1 MALTPSTMLELTTP
15 APDFTLT
22 DTVSGEQISKSNL
35 TGKPLLVM
43 FICTH
48 CPFVKHVE
56 SELAALGRDYGE
68 QVHII
73 AIGSNDPEH
82 SPSDAPEHLK
92 AQAERV
98 GFNFPYLFDAEQK
111 VAKAYTAACTPD
123 FFLFDDVHKLVYRG
137 RLDESRPGNDAPIN
151 GHDVR
156 AALGAVISGQDVP
169 REQFPSAGCNIK
181 WRTPPAYAS

>member
-1 MALTPSTMLELTTP
+1 MLELNTP
-15 APDFTLT
+15 APNFSLT
-22 DTVSGEQISKSNL
+22 DTVSGEQVSNHDL
-35 TGKPLLVM
+35 MGKPLLVM

-48 CPFVKHVE
+48 CPFVKHIE
-56 SELAALGRDYGE
+56 AELAALGRDYGG
-68 QVHII
+68 QINIV

-98 GFNFPYLFDAEQK
+98 GFDFPYLFDADQS

-123 FFLFDDVHKLVYRG
+123 FFLFDATHKLVYRG
-137 RLDESRPGNDAPIN
+137 RLDESRPSNDAPVD
-151 GHDVR
+151 GRDLR
-156 AALGAVISGQDVP
+156 AALNSVTAGQAIP
-169 REQFPSAGCNIK
+169 AEQFPSAGCNIK